1 MRATGADAPHV
12 EQRVD
17 YWPMAISGERGNAND
32 ACFAETV
39 WVGKSICST
48 CKRASGHEEIATCTM
63 CWLAV
68 LFSPLGR
75 VLSTVAS
82 ELLDAA
88 TSVSFAG
95 QRPRGILEAE
105 SLSAGFSAAR
115 PSECGARGTMSPRAR
130 RDCYVRSA
138 ANAPCFVCQNARSAD
153 GCLCGATWVCDREG
167 PRARPEGNL
176 VLPAS

>member
-1 MRATGADAPHV
+1 MQTMLASLKPCGWESQFAQHAREHLDTKRLQHAP
-12 EQRVD
+12 
-17 YWPMAISGERGNAND
+17 
-32 ACFAETV
+32 C
-39 WVGKSICST
+39 VG
-48 CKRASGHEEIATCTM
+48 
-63 CWLAV
+63 LAV

-75 VLSTVAS
+75 VLSTAAS